1 MLKHPVV
8 SWVEQRM
15 YSIGVNVGG
24 CTDLKVQG
32 VTFFKEVRFFNAACL
47 TARFY

>member
-15 YSIGVNVGG
+15 HSTRVNVGG

-32 VTFFKEVRFFNAACL
+32 VKFFKEVRFF
-47 TARFY
+47 